1 VCSPGSLQDS
11 IRTSLSGRRPGRPR
25 GQSDFLEPEEL
36 KRLVGLP
43 DRRTK
48 DGLRDYAVLV
58 LLANT
63 PLRKAEICSLR
74 RGNLVERGG
83 RSWIEYRILK
93 KRKIR
98 QQDRWKEKTAH
109 GIIPLRPEV
118 AAAITG
124 YHRSEF
130 RRESDNP
137 DNPLFMT
144 LGKHGLADKK
154 GITARAVDLIVA
166 KYARASGIMKRI
178 TPHSFRASYATHAL
192 ASGMDI
198 KTVSLLL
205 GHESAASTEPY
216 LRSNLERMSRAA
228 DFFCFV

>member
-1 VCSPGSLQDS
+1 
-11 IRTSLSGRRPGRPR
+11 
-25 GQSDFLEPEEL
+25 
-36 KRLVGLP
+36 
-43 DRRTK
+43 
-48 DGLRDYAVLV
+48 
-58 LLANT
+58 
-63 PLRKAEICSLR
+63 
-74 RGNLVERGG
+74 
-83 RSWIEYRILK
+83 
-93 KRKIR
+93 
-98 QQDRWKEKTAH
+98 
-109 GIIPLRPEV
+109 LRPEV